1 MNAFI
6 EHQNWRYATKKF
18 DSSKKVTATDL
29 EILKE
34 AYSFECIF
42 LRITLQSYI
51 DAV

>member
-6 EHQNWRYATKKF
+6 DMNWRYATKF

-42 LRITLQSYI
+42 LRTELFNKAYY
-51 DAV
+51 